1 MTTTGRGQSNAL
13 SVIIDQLLAPVPGGI
28 GRYTRELAREL
39 VVSAPDG
46 WEVHGVV
53 SAASRTRLR
62 SLATD
67 VPGLARLQRLPVDRR
82 ILARAWERGL
92 PPAPGGGGPV
102 HGMSLLAPLGLRRA
116 TRSPRPVVATIHDV
130 VPWTHPE
137 TLTARGVAWH
147 RAMASRAERFADA
160 VVVPSHAVAGE
171 LAGLFD
177 LGDRIHV
184 VPGAPSTDLLLPADH
199 DRRAAALGL
208 PDRYVLAVG
217 TLEPRKGLRHVI
229 EAMGAPEASGLHL
242 VIAGPSGWGG
252 VDVRGLAEAAG
263 LPAGRVRALGHVA
276 EADLA
281 VLYDRATVFVM
292 PSLAEGFGLPIVEAF
307 AHGTPVVHSDAPA
320 LVEVAGGAGIA
331 VPYQPVGSY
340 AERLA
345 GAIGE
350 VAADPATAAR
360 MSAQG
365 RARAADFDWRDS
377 AARVWRLHLALSR

>member
-1 MTTTGRGQSNAL
+1 MNSRAH
-13 SVIIDQLLAPVPGGI
+13 
-28 GRYTRELAREL
+28 L
-39 VVSAPDG
+39 VVSAPAG
-46 WEVHGVV
+46 WEVHGIV

-62 SLATD
+62 SVAAD

-92 PPAPGGGGPV
+92 PPSPGGRGPV
-102 HGMSLLAPLGLRRA
+102 HGMSLLAPLGVRRP

-184 VPGAPSTDLLLPADH
+184 VPGAPSDDLLLPADH

-208 PDRYVLAVG
+208 PDRFVLAVG

-229 EAMGAPEASGLHL
+229 EAMGAPDALDLPL

-263 LPAGRVRALGHVA
+263 LPADRVRALGHVA
-276 EADLA
+276 ESDLA

-331 VPYQPVGSY
+331 VPYQPITSY

-350 VAADPATAAR
+350 VAGNPATAAR

-365 RARAADFDWRDS
+365 RERAAAFDWRDS
-377 AARVWRLHLALSR
+377 AARVWQLHVGLSR